1 MVDIRVGRC
10 SVSSVNC
17 DFHTPWA
24 GCSLPTD
31 SRVFP
36 SLDCVEFP
44 AGLLCAQQDPAPAPS
59 PSLASLTPQTP
70 ASATAL
76 PSQQPCYSLP
86 LSLCSCCSPS
96 MEGISLKAL
105 ISHPPISR
113 GSVFLFTLLAFPNPR
128 HQNWEGCWRTL
139 GTLGRP
145 LTLQGKHAASKPL
158 WEPRGPYYQP
168 QDGCTHCPTQALWD
182 RQQTPCPC
190 PHPALGIFLIRATTI
205 CHIPHVLIWFPA
217 CHPGREYESPAGRD
231 FMCLVIKES
240 PHLGRAWHTV
250 GLQNICAVHLP

>member
-1 MVDIRVGRC
+1 MVGVRVRRH

-17 DFHTPWA
+17 DFHTPWV

-36 SLDCVEFP
+36 SLDCAEFP
-44 AGLLCAQQDPAPAPS
+44 AGLLRAQQDPAPAPS
-59 PSLASLTPQTP
+59 PSLSSLTPQTP

-76 PSQQPCYSLP
+76 PSPQPCYSLP

-96 MEGISLKAL
+96 LEGISLKAL
-105 ISHPPISR
+105 ISHPPISE
-113 GSVFLFTLLAFPNPR
+113 GAFSCSLSWPSPTTSP
-128 HQNWEGCWRTL
+128 EL
-139 GTLGRP
+139 GGMLEDTGHTQP
-145 LTLQGKHAASKPL
+145 APHSPGEACSIQAPVGP
-158 WEPRGPYYQP
+158 WGPYYQP
-168 QDGCTHCPTQALWD
+168 QDDCTHCPTQALWD

-231 FMCLVIKES
+231 LMCLVIKES
-240 PHLGRAWHTV
+240 RHLGRAWHTV
-250 GLQNICAVHLP
+250 GLQNICGVHLP